1 MADVLPSI
9 SQVNVIELVA
19 NETVFDVVYE
29 CPAMVNTKSP
39 VEGLYVASVGVNV
52 PTLVTVTPLVVALS
66 NVWV

>member
-1 MADVLPSI
+1 
-9 SQVNVIELVA
+9 
-19 NETVFDVVYE
+19 
-29 CPAMVNTKSP
+29 MVNTKSP